1 MTPRCAAI
9 ADVPTAW
16 WRSSAELKSWA
27 SKRGCDFV
35 AARRVI
41 MAAKHRFFQGRIKA
55 HPPNSS
61 RKNQHRMLTG
71 NFSSFFGCCRE
82 RNELQKR
89 PKIAPIQKQQ
99 LPGFPES
106 KKHQEG
112 TLLQR
117 LPLQCFLSST
127 PVTPRQMV
135 PEQNT
140 PHFQVRYKDRAE
152 DMQKTHGVQNPT
164 DRAE

>member
-1 MTPRCAAI
+1 
-9 ADVPTAW
+9 
-16 WRSSAELKSWA
+16 
-27 SKRGCDFV
+27 
-35 AARRVI
+35 
-41 MAAKHRFFQGRIKA
+41 
-55 HPPNSS
+55 
-61 RKNQHRMLTG
+61 MLTG
-71 NFSSFFGCCRE
+71 TFPVFFAVGFK
-82 RNELQKR
+82 NLKEL
-89 PKIAPIQKQQ
+89 PIQQQ
-99 LPGFPES
+99 LPNFPES

-140 PHFQVRYKDRAE
+140 PHFQVRYKDKAE

>member
-1 MTPRCAAI
+1 
-9 ADVPTAW
+9 
-16 WRSSAELKSWA
+16 
-27 SKRGCDFV
+27 
-35 AARRVI
+35 
-41 MAAKHRFFQGRIKA
+41 
-55 HPPNSS
+55 
-61 RKNQHRMLTG
+61 MLTAFPVFLG
-71 NFSSFFGCCRE
+71 AAVSETSFRD
-82 RNELQKR
+82 R
-89 PKIAPIQKQQ
+89 PKIAPIQQQQ
-99 LPGFPES
+99 LPNFPES

-112 TLLQR
+112 TLLQG

-140 PHFQVRYKDRAE
+140 PHFQVRYKDKAE